1 MACQRPQCR
10 QCMSDSHP
18 GLTCHPVLGL
28 TLHCLVTW
36 LISVSIPSSHSLYNK
51 EKETEIE
58 RLGIQTTHLSYQI
71 AIFCVDQD
79 HSSQPLKEG
88 EGFIELR
95 RDKRGLGSDKNITA

>member
-1 MACQRPQCR
+1 MTHTQC
-10 QCMSDSHP
+10 
-18 GLTCHPVLGL
+18 LTCHPVLGL

-36 LISVSIPSSHSLYNK
+36 LINASTPSSHNLYNK
-51 EKETEIE
+51 EKETEVE

-71 AIFCVDQD
+71 TIFCVDQD

-95 RDKRGLGSDKNITA
+95 RDKRGLG